1 MSSGSINIREMLAD
15 FVLHTIG
22 TKPFEAAGVMITPI
36 RVMHAKLP
44 ILGLPYRQYGLLDPP

>member
-1 MSSGSINIREMLAD
+1 MCSGSIISGVPNL
-15 FVLHTIG
+15 VLHTIG

-44 ILGLPYRQYGLLDPP
+44 ILGFPYRQYGLLDRP